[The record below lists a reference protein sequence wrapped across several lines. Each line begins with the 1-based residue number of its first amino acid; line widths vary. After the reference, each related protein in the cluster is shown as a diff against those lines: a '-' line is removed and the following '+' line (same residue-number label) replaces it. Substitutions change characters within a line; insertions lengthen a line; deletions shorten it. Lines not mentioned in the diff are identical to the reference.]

1 MFKNIILLFVT
12 LTFTWGCQE
21 VIQIDLE
28 EGKKRLVVEGRIEK
42 IKDKNSGYQ
51 SITLSTTN
59 EYFSN
64 SQTPRVTGAAVSV
77 SDESGNVYPFQE
89 SSTLPGLY
97 ETDSL
102 FAEIGSTYTLLIDY
116 NGERFQGSSKIEPVT
131 PIDSIYQGFK
141 PENLFDDEGIRVKI
155 NFTDPAEK
163 GNFYKWQQF
172 QDGVSLI
179 DVNPGTKWTL
189 ISSDEFFNG
198 LDVIGREPNDEMIF
212 EPGQQA
218 LVRQL
223 SITKNEYDYMFLL
236 YDQATG
242 GGPFDAPP
250 ATIRGNIENLT
261 NSDNYPLGY
270 FGASEVAEAEL
281 IIQ

>member
-1 MFKNIILLFVT
+1 MFKKSILLIMPLI
-12 LTFTWGCQE
+12 LTWSCQE

-28 EGKKRLVVEGRIEK
+28 EGKKRLVIEGRIEK
-42 IKDKNSGYQ
+42 IKGQNIGYQ

-59 EYFSN
+59 NYFSN
-64 SQTPRVTGAAVSV
+64 SQTPRVTGATVSV
-77 SDESGNVYPFQE
+77 SDDSGTVYPLQE
-89 SSTLPGLY
+89 SATIAGLY
-97 ETDSL
+97 ETNNL
-102 FAEIGSTYTLLIDY
+102 FAEIGSTYTLHINY
-116 NGERFQGSSKIEPVT
+116 KGEKFRGSAKIGPVA
-131 PIDSIYQGFK
+131 PIDSIYQEFK
-141 PENLFDDEGIRVKI
+141 TENLFDEEGIRIKI
-155 NFTDPAEK
+155 DFTDPPIK

-172 QDGVSLI
+172 QDGEISI

-189 ISSDEFFNG
+189 ISPDEFFNG
-198 LDVIGREPNDEMIF
+198 IKVIGREPNDEMIF

-223 SITKNEYDYMFLL
+223 SISKEEYDYMFLL

-250 ATIRGNIENLT
+250 STIRGNIENLT
-261 NSDNYPLGY
+261 NPENYPLGY
-270 FGASEVAEAEL
+270 FGASEVAEAEM